1 MANFGRLLK
10 DRVLGIFGGKN
21 TAYTNTIGIGGS
33 SQPVDNS
40 ATWNYGFPSK
50 TMLPVDTTN
59 PTQGGI
65 PPNGKDMNGVLN
77 SISAEC
83 YNSMNGIL
91 PNEWIAPSVW
101 KSVDPSWSGYPSGA
115 IVLYPT
121 GNVSTKKKLYQ
132 SQSDNNNDTPSMSSK
147 WVELFPA
154 PQLIVYPAAQEINGN
169 IRCWVRI
176 SPDGF
181 IQQGGCWTGGSI
193 PHNTSISIPLIR
205 AYKSIQ
211 MGVSVVSV
219 STLTRS
225 DDNDPANEIG
235 AVCTS
240 VNSTGYPIAF
250 QPLPLDSF
258 WVRGFRMSG
267 ANLDT
272 ISVIWTSWGI

>member
-101 KSVDPSWSGYPSGA
+101 KSVDSSWSGYPSGA
-115 IVLYPT
+115 IVLYPAGET
-121 GNVSTKKKLYQ
+121 NAKKDFYQSTKNNNLETPSISSNAWIKVHPIVNPFNIFPNYGNVLNIFNDAGSITNWNYNYVLPDHYGWVWASTHRDIWYR
-132 SQSDNNNDTPSMSSK
+132 SS
-147 WVELFPA
+147 
-154 PQLIVYPAAQEINGN
+154 ITINGCSFS
-169 IRCWVRI
+169 I
-176 SPDGF
+176 G
-181 IQQGGCWTGGSI
+181 GGSNDEGTGTGSFFL
-193 PHNTSISIPLIR
+193 PVPP
-205 AYKSIQ
+205 KSIINSCE
-211 MGVSVVSV
+211 G
-219 STLTRS
+219 
-225 DDNDPANEIG
+225 IG
-235 AVCTS
+235 
-240 VNSTGYPIAF
+240 
-250 QPLPLDSF
+250 
-258 WVRGFRMSG
+258 
-267 ANLDT
+267 T
-272 ISVIWTSWGI
+272 IRFYYSYGS